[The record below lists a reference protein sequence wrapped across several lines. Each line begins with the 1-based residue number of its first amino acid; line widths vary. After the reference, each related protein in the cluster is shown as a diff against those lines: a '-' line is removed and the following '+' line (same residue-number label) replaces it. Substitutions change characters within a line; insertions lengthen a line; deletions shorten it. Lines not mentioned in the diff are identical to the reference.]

1 MTFVRSWP
9 LAGLVLAGAA
19 LSTPALAQ
27 TFDPAAFYAG
37 KTLTITVGSST
48 GGGLDTYARLVSR
61 HLAKHIPG
69 KPNVII
75 QNMPGA
81 GGNIVASHLYNIAP
95 KDGTLMGVTFP
106 SVIVDPLL
114 TAGVRRDYDPSKFN
128 YVGNAHSEVL
138 VCVVRKDAEVQTLE
152 DLQKKELILGATAP
166 GSTTAD
172 FPKITNGVLNTK
184 FRIVNGYKGSREVTM
199 GVEGKETQGICGL
212 GWSTVKVQYPDMLSG
227 NNFARVFAQED
238 MNGHPALTAAGVPLM
253 ISLAKTDEERA
264 AMQMFYGQNAFARP
278 FILPPN
284 TPPERVAFLRKAFAE
299 TMADPDLLAEAEK
312 MNIDVIPSDGE
323 KVQKLVADMYAT
335 SPAVIERVKAA
346 LARSN

>member
-1 MTFVRSWP
+1 MVPTRLLSM
-9 LAGLVLAGAA
+9 AGLIAA
-19 LSTPALAQ
+19 ASISTPAAAQ
-27 TFDPAAFYAG
+27 FDPAAFYTG
-37 KTLTITVGSST
+37 KTVTITVGSST

-69 KPNVII
+69 RPNVIV

-114 TAGVRRDYDPSKFN
+114 NNTVKRDYDPSKFN

-138 VCVVRKDAEVQTLE
+138 VCLVRKDAGVSTLE
-152 DLQKKELILGATAP
+152 DLQKKELIIGATAP

-172 FPKITNGVLNTK
+172 FPKITNGILGTK
-184 FRIVNGYKGSREVTM
+184 FRMVTGYKGSREVTM
-199 GVEGKETQGICGL
+199 GVEGNELQGICGL
-212 GWSTVKVQYPDMLSG
+212 GWSTVKVQYPDMLKES
-227 NNFARVFAQED
+227 NFARVFAQED

-253 ISLAKTDEERA
+253 ISLAKTDEQRQ

-278 FILPPN
+278 FILPPG
-284 TPPERVAFLRKAFAE
+284 TPPERVAFLRKAFSE
-299 TMADPDLLAEAEK
+299 TMADAELLAEAEK

-323 KVQKLVADMYAT
+323 KVQKLVAQMYAT
-335 SPAVIERVKAA
+335 PLAVIENVKAA